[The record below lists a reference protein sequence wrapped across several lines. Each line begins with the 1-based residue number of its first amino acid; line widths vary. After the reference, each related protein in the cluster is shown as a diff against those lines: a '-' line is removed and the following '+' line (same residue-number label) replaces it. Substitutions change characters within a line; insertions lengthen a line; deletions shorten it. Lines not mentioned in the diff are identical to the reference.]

1 MIGGSANSLA
11 GRRRSGSVVVDA
23 EQKPSPTMSDHRR
36 STVPIAAMALAASVL
51 LALLGASSAT
61 AGEWI
66 EVSCVNPDQSTAPSE
81 GWTSFAG
88 GAGFGSNNGTG
99 CAPGSP
105 MYAILST
112 GAAVGVG
119 SNETLQYSPP
129 SGSMLVGGSV
139 DVSFYADGSGY
150 NASGTAVAYSP
161 NYAYDGSDVF
171 FQCASGLPPCS
182 SSGYDFSGVL
192 GIPSG
197 RGGSLYL
204 SAGCGGASGA
214 ACNSGGSEGAWSL
227 VRVWWA
233 NLLLANSASPSASGV
248 GGTLLNPDAHGVEEL
263 TFTASDAGGPG
274 VYGVSA
280 QVDGKALYSGTP
292 DTNGGRCVAV
302 GSSGGALMFDHSQ
315 PCRTNESVDL
325 SINTATVPD
334 GQHTLKVTV
343 TDAAGNSSVVY
354 VGTITT
360 HNATA
365 SSLGALP
372 GPGTNSASSGLAPGS
387 GTPNGTG
394 ASEHAQLRLG
404 TPPAISRTFAHR
416 AVRIA
421 GRLLD
426 SVGHPIAGA
435 DLDLA
440 QQVVGGRPTQPR
452 LHARTAADGSF
463 VANTPAGPSRTI
475 TVSYRAFS
483 GDTGYAA
490 QASIKESVG
499 AGVRLS
505 VTPRRT
511 STGGTIVLRGHVQ
524 GAVPRQGVIV
534 DLLVHYRGQ
543 WEPFRTPRTDGAGRF
558 EVAYQFQGAL
568 GRFPFRAEVP
578 AHQAGFSFTR
588 GVSEVVAVATN

>member
-1 MIGGSANSLA
+1 MSSVSENSLA
-11 GRRRSGSVVVDA
+11 GERRSGSVPTDA
-23 EQKPSPTMSDHRR
+23 EKKPSTTMTERR
-36 STVPIAAMALAASVL
+36 PRTALIAALALAVSIL
-51 LALLGASSAT
+51 LALLGASSAS

-112 GAAVGVG
+112 GAAAGVG

-129 SGSMLVGGSV
+129 SGSTLVGGSV

-214 ACNSGGSEGAWSL
+214 VCNAGGSEGAWSL

-248 GGTLLNPDAHGVEEL
+248 GGTLLNPDAHGLEEL
-263 TFTASDAGGPG
+263 TFTASDPGGPG
-274 VYGVSA
+274 VYAVTA
-280 QVDGKALYSGTP
+280 QIDGKSLYSGTP

-302 GSSGGALMFDHSQ
+302 GSSAGALMFDHSQ
-315 PCRTNESVDL
+315 PCRANESVDL
-325 SINTATVPD
+325 PINTASVAD
-334 GQHTLKVTV
+334 GQHTLKVIV
-343 TDAAGNSSVVY
+343 EDAAGNTSVVY
-354 VGTITT
+354 DGTITT
-360 HNATA
+360 HNATT

-372 GPGTNSASSGLAPGS
+372 GPGTTQAPGLTS
-387 GTPNGTG
+387 GGGAPNGTG
-394 ASEHAQLRLG
+394 ASERTQLRLG
-404 TPPAISRTFAHR
+404 LQPTISRNFAHR
-416 AVRIA
+416 ALRIA

-435 DLDLA
+435 NLDLA
-440 QQVVGGRPTQPR
+440 QQVVGAGATQP
-452 LHARTAADGSF
+452 LVHARTAADGSF
-463 VANTPAGPSRTI
+463 VAAMPAGPSRTI

-483 GDTGYAA
+483 GDASYAA
-490 QASIKESVG
+490 QASVKESVG
-499 AGVRLS
+499 AGVQLT
-505 VTPRRT
+505 VAPRRT
-511 STGGTIVLRGHVQ
+511 GASGTILLRGRVK
-524 GAVPRQGVIV
+524 GSVPRQGVIV
-534 DLLVHYRGQ
+534 DLLVHYRGE
-543 WEPFRTPRTDGAGRF
+543 WEPFRTPRTDGSGRF

-578 AHQAGFSFTR
+578 AHQAGFSFSR
-588 GVSEVVAVATN
+588 GMSEVVDVATN